1 MADAVRTLSPHG
13 VFALHAA
20 DGALLFA
27 ARSALALGWLA
38 LPLTLAGHPG
48 LAVYAMLGGFTTTFG
63 RNLPYARRA
72 HALAFVA
79 VAMTACVGCGS
90 VLGVW
95 ARPWEGG
102 AGAAVVVA
110 VTAVVAGLAKLACDA
125 TQLSGLGA
133 VMLLFSFAV
142 AANDPSPWTDVLP
155 QTALAA
161 AGAAAAWALGLSGR
175 LIHPDRPQRLAVAAA
190 LRAVADLLVAPSG
203 AAAGRARHVATHAV
217 LNAYRSLGLVPAA
230 ESLPQSHPSAF
241 VRLSHLSWS
250 LLVGLARH
258 GLADPDGTAFLLRRQ
273 ARLLTDRRRRPPVL
287 LPELP
292 WPPEPSGPTGHS
304 GPTGPTGHSGH
315 SAPGDRGR
323 GRPATV
329 PDQTPPV
336 DPVAKRT
343 AELLGLRRLGIP
355 DRLVVLAIPALRMA
369 LGTAA
374 AGGLAVLLDL
384 QHGYWAAISAAAVL
398 HSVNLRTTAQR
409 AAQRT
414 VGTVLG
420 VLLALAVLA
429 THPTPVALALVI
441 VVLEFLL
448 EYIVVRNYGL
458 GVVFITPIA
467 LLLSDLAEPAPAG
480 ELVHHRLLGS
490 LLGIVVGLLC
500 AMLVVHDHAALRTE
514 RALAACR
521 RSAQRAESALAAAS
535 KPRPTVQAELA
546 TAVVELRE
554 ADDVAA
560 GELWPAGL
568 DPAEVAAAEENAYGL
583 LAKLHS
589 RPWP

>member
-1 MADAVRTLSPHG
+1 MADAVRTLAPHG
-13 VFALHAA
+13 VFALHTA

-27 ARSALALGWLA
+27 ARSALAMGWLA
-38 LPLTLAGHPG
+38 LPLTLAGHPD

-72 HALAFVA
+72 HALALVA

-110 VTAVVAGLAKLACDA
+110 ATAVVAGLAKLACDA

-142 AANDPSPWTDVLP
+142 AANDPSPWADVLP

-161 AGAAAAWALGLSGR
+161 AGAVAAWALGLSGW

-217 LNAYRSLGLVPAA
+217 LNAYRSLGLVPAT
-230 ESLPQSHPSAF
+230 ESLRQNHTSAF

-250 LLVGLARH
+250 LLVGSARH
-258 GLADPDGTAFLLRRQ
+258 GLADPAGTAVLLCRQ
-273 ARLLTDRRRRPPVL
+273 ARLLTDRRRRPPLL

-292 WPPEPSGPTGHS
+292 WPPEPSRPPGSS
-304 GPTGPTGHSGH
+304 GPSGP

-323 GRPATV
+323 GTSATV
-329 PDQTPPV
+329 SDRTPPV
-336 DPVAKRT
+336 DPVAQRA

-355 DRLVVLAIPALRMA
+355 DRVAVLAIPALRMA

-374 AGGLAVLLDL
+374 AGGLAVLLNL

-409 AAQRT
+409 AVQRT
-414 VGTVLG
+414 VGTVFG

-429 THPTPVALALVI
+429 VHPTPVALALVI
-441 VVLEFLL
+441 VLLEFLL

-480 ELVHHRLLGS
+480 ELVYDRLLGS

-500 AMLVVHDHAALRTE
+500 AMVVVHDHAALRTE

-521 RSAQRAESALAAAS
+521 RSAQRGESALKAAS
-535 KPRPTVQAELA
+535 KPSPTVQADLA

-554 ADDVAA
+554 ADDAAA

-568 DPAEVAAAEENAYGL
+568 DPAEVAAAEENAYDL
-583 LAKLHS
+583 LEKLHS
-589 RPWP
+589 RPWT

>member
-1 MADAVRTLSPHG
+1 MADAVRALAPHG
-13 VFALHAA
+13 VFALHTA

-38 LPLTLAGHPG
+38 LPLTLTGHPD

-72 HALAFVA
+72 HALALVA

-95 ARPWEGG
+95 TRPWEGG
-102 AGAAVVVA
+102 AGAAVVVVA
-110 VTAVVAGLAKLACDA
+110 TAVVAGLAKLACDA

-142 AANDPSPWTDVLP
+142 AANDPSPWADVLP
-155 QTALAA
+155 RTGLAA
-161 AGAAAAWALGLSGR
+161 AGAVAAWALGMSGR

-203 AAAGRARHVATHAV
+203 AAAGRARHVATDAV
-217 LNAYRSLGLVPAA
+217 LNAYRSLGLVPAT
-230 ESLPQSHPSAF
+230 EPPRQNHTSAV
-241 VRLSHLSWS
+241 VRLSQLSWS
-250 LLVGLARH
+250 LLIGSARH
-258 GLADPDGTAFLLRRQ
+258 GLADPDGTAVLLRRQ
-273 ARLLTDRRRRPPVL
+273 ARLLTDRRRRPPLL

-292 WPPEPSGPTGHS
+292 WPPEPSGRAGSSRP
-304 GPTGPTGHSGH
+304 
-315 SAPGDRGR
+315 SAPPDRGL
-323 GRPATV
+323 GRPAAI
-329 PDQTPPV
+329 PGQTPPV
-336 DPVAKRT
+336 DPVARRA

-355 DRLVVLAIPALRMA
+355 DHRAVLAVPALRMA

-374 AGGLAVLLDL
+374 AGGLALLLDL
-384 QHGYWAAISAAAVL
+384 RHGYWAAISAAAVL

-420 VLLALAVLA
+420 VLLALALLA
-429 THPTPVALALVI
+429 THPTSVALVLVI

-521 RSAQRAESALAAAS
+521 GSAQRAESALRAAS
-535 KPRPTVQAELA
+535 SPPPTVQAELA
-546 TAVVELRE
+546 AAVVELRE
-554 ADDVAA
+554 ADDAAA

-568 DPAEVAAAEENAYGL
+568 DPAEVAAAEENAYDL

-589 RPWP
+589 RPRP

>member
-1 MADAVRTLSPHG
+1 MADAVHTLAPRG
-13 VFALHAA
+13 VFALHTA

-38 LPLTLAGHPG
+38 LPLTLTGHPD

-102 AGAAVVVA
+102 AGSAVVVA
-110 VTAVVAGLAKLACDA
+110 ATGVVAGLAKLACDA

-142 AANDPSPWTDVLP
+142 AANDPSSWADVLP

-161 AGAAAAWALGLSGR
+161 AGAVAAWALGMSGL

-203 AAAGRARHVATHAV
+203 AAAGRARHVATHSV
-217 LNAYRSLGLVPAA
+217 LNAYRSLGLVPAT
-230 ESLPQSHPSAF
+230 EPPRQNHTSAF
-241 VRLSHLSWS
+241 VRLSDLSWS
-250 LLVGLARH
+250 LLVGSAHH
-258 GLADPDGTAFLLRRQ
+258 GLADPAGTAVLLRRQ
-273 ARLLTDRRRRPPVL
+273 TRLLTDRRRRSPLL

-292 WPPEPSGPTGHS
+292 WPPEPAGPSEASGPS
-304 GPTGPTGHSGH
+304 GP
-315 SAPGDRGR
+315 SAPEDRGR
-323 GRPATV
+323 GRPAAV
-329 PDQTPPV
+329 PDQAPPV
-336 DPVAKRT
+336 DPVARRA

-355 DRLVVLAIPALRMA
+355 DHLAVLAIPALRMA

-521 RSAQRAESALAAAS
+521 RSAQRAESALEAAS
-535 KPRPTVQAELA
+535 SPPPTVQAELA

-554 ADDVAA
+554 ADDAAA

-568 DPAEVAAAEENAYGL
+568 DPAEVAAAEENAYDL
-583 LAKLHS
+583 LGKLHS
-589 RPWP
+589 RPRP